1 MLARGDLRCIGAT
14 TLNEYQ
20 KYIEKDAALERRFQP
35 VMVDQPSV
43 EDTITILRGLKERYE
58 VHHGVRIRDKAL
70 VAAAVLSD
78 RYISDRFLPDK
89 AIDLVDEAAAKL
101 RTEIESMPTPIDEL
115 SHKIMQLEIEEQS
128 LTKETDDASKER
140 LAKIT
145 AMKDELKEKENQ
157 LKSQWDTEKQSILHT
172 QELKKEIDAVK
183 GEMAQA
189 ERNYDLAKASELKYG
204 KLPELEKQLA
214 EQEAHINQQQDS
226 QLLKE
231 EVGEEDIAQVV
242 SRWTGIPVT
251 KMMTGEREKLLH
263 LDETL
268 HERVVGQDEAVS
280 VVSDAIIRARAGI
293 KDPNRPIGS
302 FIFLGPTGVG
312 KTELAKTLAEASSM
326 MNGTSSASTCR
337 NTWKSTPSRA

>member
-1 MLARGDLRCIGAT
+1 
-14 TLNEYQ
+14 
-20 KYIEKDAALERRFQP
+20 
-35 VMVDQPSV
+35 
-43 EDTITILRGLKERYE
+43 
-58 VHHGVRIRDKAL
+58 
-70 VAAAVLSD
+70 
-78 RYISDRFLPDK
+78 
-89 AIDLVDEAAAKL
+89 
-101 RTEIESMPTPIDEL
+101 
-115 SHKIMQLEIEEQS
+115 
-128 LTKETDDASKER
+128 
-140 LAKIT
+140 
-145 AMKDELKEKENQ
+145 MKDELKEKENQ

-280 VVSDAIIRARAGI
+280 VVSDA
-293 KDPNRPIGS
+293 
-302 FIFLGPTGVG
+302 
-312 KTELAKTLAEASSM
+312 
-326 MNGTSSASTCR
+326 SSAPVPASKTR
-337 NTWKSTPSRA
+337 TVLSVPSSSWDRPASAKQNLPRPWPKPLR

>member
-1 MLARGDLRCIGAT
+1 
-14 TLNEYQ
+14 
-20 KYIEKDAALERRFQP
+20 
-35 VMVDQPSV
+35 
-43 EDTITILRGLKERYE
+43 
-58 VHHGVRIRDKAL
+58 
-70 VAAAVLSD
+70 
-78 RYISDRFLPDK
+78 
-89 AIDLVDEAAAKL
+89 
-101 RTEIESMPTPIDEL
+101 
-115 SHKIMQLEIEEQS
+115 
-128 LTKETDDASKER
+128 
-140 LAKIT
+140 
-145 AMKDELKEKENQ
+145 MKDELKEKENQ

-280 VVSDAIIRARAGI
+280 VVSDASSAPVPASKTRTVLSVPSSSW
-293 KDPNRPIGS
+293 DRPAS
-302 FIFLGPTGVG
+302 A